1 MTRSHTRIVNDQ
13 ARFPNSRRTYC
24 TSTDV
29 DHCWA
34 RRCQTGTIFTNQ
46 TAEMRQMAFILL
58 GALAVLVVTA
68 PLVSAQCPENPDD
81 CQFQYTNIRLESST
95 PSIHSVY
102 NPEIPGDVITSP
114 PPSDSVILDEVAVV
128 AEEPTNP
135 FSNVDLSSF
144 SDEDLETRRELLLAI
159 LEQTNADLGIAPPTK
174 GARSAPVAPV
184 DPVDED
190 MAVINGEDDTKK
202 YEIKGMDTVVETTDD
217 VILEGSSDD
226 VVLAGGDSSEDAVVE
241 TDDVVVETETE
252 EKPEDIASVTEE
264 VSASFFK
271 KLIGGSSPS
280 SSASTTSVVAG
291 VLALL
296 MVLL

>member
-1 MTRSHTRIVNDQ
+1 LTTAGLVVVKQ
-13 ARFPNSRRTYC
+13 AQYS
-24 TSTDV
+24 
-29 DHCWA
+29 
-34 RRCQTGTIFTNQ
+34 QIKLLK
-46 TAEMRQMAFILL
+46 MRQIAFILL

-190 MAVINGEDDTKK
+190 MAVTNGEDDTKK

-226 VVLAGGDSSEDAVVE
+226 VVLAGGDSEDAVVE

-296 MVLL
+296 MVL